1 MPIKMSKRW
10 NIQEIVPFFFLNMQL
25 FVFESFRKKYF
36 GLLSDW
42 QIKTV
47 HCSHNYKE

>member
-1 MPIKMSKRW
+1 MPIKMSKHWKYLR
-10 NIQEIVPFFFLNMQL
+10 NSIFFFLMHF

-47 HCSHNYKE
+47 HYSHNYLE